1 MNSVLEVS
9 AQLGDGA
16 VGKYK
21 AEGVVCPNILRKDLF
36 TTSAFDNIDNN
47 PTATTSTS
55 SFHGTSMSIFQH
67 PTAENEGVIQ
77 EPWNIDSKVKSISNL
92 PDSYTNVPPAFFGIK
107 NPNPPLVEIQPQL
120 PTLVLKPEFDWLQK
134 VQITETIN
142 TDRLDTSW
150 SSHHASMERS
160 PQFKVTISS

>member
-1 MNSVLEVS
+1 MELLHDHGLSISYDRVLEVS
-9 AQLGDGA
+9 AQLGDAA

-36 TTSAFDNIDNN
+36 TTSAFDNIEHN

-107 NPNPPLVEIQPQL
+107 NPNPPLSLKFNHNFQL
-120 PTLVLKPEFDWLQK
+120 LF
-134 VQITETIN
+134 
-142 TDRLDTSW
+142 
-150 SSHHASMERS
+150 
-160 PQFKVTISS
+160 